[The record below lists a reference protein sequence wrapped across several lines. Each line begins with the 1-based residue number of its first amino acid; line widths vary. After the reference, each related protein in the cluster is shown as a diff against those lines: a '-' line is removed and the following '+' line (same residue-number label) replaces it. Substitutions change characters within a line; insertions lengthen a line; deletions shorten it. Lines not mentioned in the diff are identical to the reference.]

1 MYKASVSPVWADW
14 CQPCKVIKPHFEELA
29 GKWTRPNTICFASI
43 DFEALKPL
51 ASRYNVSSLPTIILF
66 ESGKETRRMKGV
78 DLNALQDMT
87 QRFNQIA
94 SSSWTGASLPRGYM
108 DITDQVDL
116 QGVECLNSL
125 TPPRILF
132 SDQKPSGVADS
143 KGKGKETSKSEI
155 DWVASDTDAQLM
167 LFVPFQSNLKVH
179 SIYITS
185 FASRDEDE
193 DDDEIPARP
202 RRIEIYTN
210 RSHNLGF
217 DEAEDTPATQTIEL
231 TPESWDVTTNKAVIE
246 TRFVKFQN
254 VSSLVLF
261 VVDADRDAE
270 KTRIDRIR
278 IIGETGEKRA
288 MGKLQKVGEDTE

>member
-1 MYKASVSPVWADW
+1 
-14 CQPCKVIKPHFEELA
+14 
-29 GKWTRPNTICFASI
+29 
-43 DFEALKPL
+43 
-51 ASRYNVSSLPTIILF
+51 
-66 ESGKETRRMKGV
+66 MKGV
-78 DLNALQDMT
+78 DLHALQDMT

-94 SSSWTGASLPRGYM
+94 SSSWTVASLPRGYM

-116 QGVECLNSL
+116 QGVELLNADSFL
-125 TPPRILF
+125 APARILF
-132 SDQKPSGVADS
+132 SDQKPSGVADI
-143 KGKGKETSKSEI
+143 KGKGKEASKTEI

-167 LFVPFQSNLKVH
+167 LFVPFQSTLKVH

-185 FASRDEDE
+185 FAIRDEDE
-193 DDDEIPARP
+193 DDDDIPARP

-217 DEAEDTPATQTIEL
+217 DEAEDIPATQTIEL
-231 TPESWDVTTNKAVIE
+231 TPESWDATTNKAVIE

-261 VVDADRDAE
+261 VIDAEGDAE

-288 MGKLQKVGEDTE
+288 MGKLQKVGEDAD